1 VHLDAAHIRTLQ
13 IRGVIT
19 HSDLVSLT
27 HPCLLQQNLEAIR
40 PVVLALES
48 LHNVALKRVKDMR
61 GVCQDALD
69 R

>member
-1 VHLDAAHIRTLQ
+1 
-13 IRGVIT
+13 VIT